1 MVEVAKRVRKEM
13 KEICAKTHNSIL
25 RDSHEA
31 VKCFSWQTIWLEYV
45 QKMPTLLNLLSNL
58 VSDVEKSKSLLC
70 LIISMILKDRV
81 KQMCLVQRGISV
93 LMYGNGTTKQVCLFI
108 YIGFLQ
114 KWKGFKLVGD
124 NVDKNV
130 RWSFQRVNYG
140 TRSFHHF
147 HAYAV
152 LDRVDFS
159 GLSDLPPTGVI
170 DVNQLL
176 PSDDDSVSL
185 KKMLATLV
193 TRFVCNNYICIQ
205 MCTLNA

>member
-25 RDSHEA
+25 RDSHEV

-81 KQMCLVQRGISV
+81 KQMFLVQRGISV

-108 YIGFLQ
+108 HIVHVCVSVYYS
-114 KWKGFKLVGD
+114 LV
-124 NVDKNV
+124 
-130 RWSFQRVNYG
+130 
-140 TRSFHHF
+140 
-147 HAYAV
+147 
-152 LDRVDFS
+152 
-159 GLSDLPPTGVI
+159 
-170 DVNQLL
+170 
-176 PSDDDSVSL
+176 
-185 KKMLATLV
+185 
-193 TRFVCNNYICIQ
+193 
-205 MCTLNA
+205 